1 MQERSVRY
9 VCLMM
14 NIAFCL
20 KTAPVAYF
28 TFLHLSSLST
38 YSEYDPGSFTWEM
51 SDILL
56 QSMSTGIS

>member
-1 MQERSVRY
+1 
-9 VCLMM
+9 M

-28 TFLHLSSLST
+28 TFLHLSSLSTST

>member
-1 MQERSVRY
+1 
-9 VCLMM
+9 MM

-20 KTAPVAYF
+20 KTAPIAYF